1 MSPVPVAGTLVEEA
15 ERLAVEAAAPSWAP
29 YPEYRE
35 SGADW
40 LGRVPFHW
48 QAKRLKHAVDLINE
62 KIEDANGLPYIG
74 LEHIESW
81 TGRRIESETP
91 VSPDGFACRFGMGDV
106 LFGKLRP
113 YLAKVHLAE
122 EPGVCTAE
130 ALVLRP
136 KFVRA
141 DYLRYYVLARQ
152 FIEVVD
158 GSTYG
163 SKMPRANWQFI
174 GCLPCLV
181 PAAPEQRAIAAFLDR
196 KTRQI
201 GELIEKKRRL
211 IEMLQEKR
219 TALISH
225 AVTKGLDPNAQ
236 MKPSGVEWFGDV
248 PQHWGVVP
256 LMYRTEFGHRVMY
269 GIVLPGPHVEGGV
282 PIVKGGDVTPNRL
295 RRELLRCTDPDIEA
309 GYKRSRLRA
318 GDLVYAIR
326 GSIGA
331 CELVPP
337 DCAGVNITQDT
348 AKIAPHPTINRRWLL
363 YVMKSS
369 GIFAQLESGALGATI
384 RGINIR
390 DLKRCRIPIPP
401 TIEQEQI
408 ATHLDEVTKSLDAFI
423 DEVAGGIDRLQE
435 YRQALIFAAVTG
447 KIDVREEA
455 KA

>member
-1 MSPVPVAGTLVEEA
+1 MAGTLVEEA
-15 ERLAVEAAAPSWAP
+15 ERLGVEAAARSWAP

-181 PAAPEQRAIAAFLDR
+181 PSVHEQRAIAVFLDR

-201 GELIEKKRRL
+201 DELIAKKRRL
-211 IEMLQEKR
+211 IELLQEKR

-225 AVTKGLDPNAQ
+225 AVTKGLDSDAP
-236 MKPSGVEWFGDV
+236 MKPSGVDWLGEV
-248 PQHWGVVP
+248 PAHWEVKRIKFIARVGNGSTPKRDNTDYWGGEYPWLNSGVVN
-256 LMYRTEFGHRVMY
+256 LHEVTEASDFVTDLALEECH
-269 GIVLPGPHVEGGV
+269 L
-282 PIVKGGDVTPNRL
+282 PIVRPPAVLVGITGEGKTRGMVTIL
-295 RRELLRCTDPDIEA
+295 RVEA
-309 GYKRSRLRA
+309 
-318 GDLVYAIR
+318 
-326 GSIGA
+326 
-331 CELVPP
+331 
-337 DCAGVNITQDT
+337 
-348 AKIAPHPTINRRWLL
+348 TINQHLAFVRPTVSDCDVEFLR
-363 YVMKSS
+363 YVLHAAYQ
-369 GIFAQLESGALGATI
+369 FLRDESGGGGSTKGALTCEQLGNVAVPFPPPGEQCSIVAELERACATL
-384 RGINIR
+384 
-390 DLKRCRIPIPP
+390 DL
-401 TIEQEQI
+401 I
-408 ATHLDEVTKSLDAFI
+408 AATTESATDQLA
-423 DEVAGGIDRLQE
+423 E
-435 YRQALIFAAVTG
+435 YRQAVISAAVTG
-447 KIDVREEA
+447 KIDVREEVQP
-455 KA
+455 